1 MKHKS
6 TAAIG
11 SAVFFIAAPCVVA
24 GLVPWLLTGWEFGPP
39 WPASA
44 PLAVIGVL
52 IMVAGAALLV
62 NAFVRF
68 AWEGRGTPAPV
79 APTEELV
86 ITGPYR
92 WVRNPMYLAVLAVII
107 GQALLLRQVTLLIY
121 AAVVATAFVTF
132 VKLYEERVL
141 FERYGEAYLRYQAA
155 VPGWIPRSPRAD
167 GGIARRD

>member
-1 MKHKS
+1 MKHRS

-24 GLVPWLLTGWEFGPP
+24 GLVPWLLTQWEFGPP
-39 WPASA
+39 WPASV

-52 IMVAGAALLV
+52 IMVAGAAVLV

-68 AWEGRGTPAPV
+68 ASEGRGTPAPV
-79 APTEELV
+79 APTEKLV

-92 WVRNPMYLAVLAVII
+92 WVRNPMYLAVLAVSL
-107 GQALLLRQVTLLIY
+107 GQALLLRQATLLIY
-121 AAVVATAFVTF
+121 AAVVAAAFLTF

-141 FERYGEAYLRYQAA
+141 SERYGEAYRRYQAT
-155 VPGWIPRSPRAD
+155 VPGWIPRPPAD
-167 GGIARRD
+167 GGKRRGE

>member
-1 MKHKS
+1 MTHRS

-24 GLVPWLLTGWEFGPP
+24 GLVPWLLTRWEFGPP
-39 WPASA
+39 WPAA
-44 PLAVIGVL
+44 ALLAVIGLL
-52 IMVAGAALLV
+52 IMVTGAAVLV

-121 AAVVATAFVTF
+121 AAVVAAAFLTF

-141 FERYGEAYLRYQAA
+141 LERYGEAYRRYQAA
-155 VPGWIPRSPRAD
+155 VPGWIPRPPRW
-167 GGIARRD
+167 